1 MLNKFGTVVT
11 ICVGYVKLFH
21 IVTHDWMPHTHT
33 HTHTTLT
40 ISESHCIAMDTT
52 IGYI

>member
-11 ICVGYVKLFH
+11 ICVGYMKLCF
-21 IVTHDWMPHTHT
+21 ILQHTT
-33 HTHTTLT
+33 GCHTHTTLT
-40 ISESHCIAMDTT
+40 VRESHCIAMDTT